1 VHTYTI
7 PSTYLNAGLN
17 TLTVQAVDI
26 GQAVAALAFKMEVF
40 CTPVQSSIHWDK
52 IVFTIDV
59 KPLPERP
66 GQQDKLKAMLAPLL
80 NKTLDIK
87 VRDNP
92 ADIAA
97 LEDVVKGFLA
107 AKYNLTKQDTERII
121 VRIVEVEYAIDTNVH
136 GAIGPEKPKEAE
148 SSTKGSALNS
158 NDGYIY
164 YTLPF
169 IGIGA
174 LIALWYKRSRTEN

>member
-66 GQQDKLKAMLAPLL
+66 GQQ
-80 NKTLDIK
+80 
-87 VRDNP
+87 
-92 ADIAA
+92 
-97 LEDVVKGFLA
+97 G
-107 AKYNLTKQDTERII
+107 
-121 VRIVEVEYAIDTNVH
+121 
-136 GAIGPEKPKEAE
+136 
-148 SSTKGSALNS
+148 
-158 NDGYIY
+158 
-164 YTLPF
+164 
-169 IGIGA
+169 
-174 LIALWYKRSRTEN
+174 